1 MSGIATHGRPGKTQ
15 TIAFTATPA
24 NSAAFGSQTFR
35 IRLVATSACTVTI
48 SGGASAMYLAP
59 NFPEVLLVTPGQSLS
74 VVEVSANGNLFLTEL
89 E

>member
-15 TIAFTATPA
+15 AIAFTATPA
-24 NSAAFGSQTFR
+24 NSTAFGSQTC

-48 SGGASAMYLAP
+48 SGGASAMYIAP

-74 VVEVSANGNLFLTEL
+74 VVQVSANGNLFLTEL